1 MNYIVFSVVALV
13 FLLMVWGV
21 VDIVGARR
29 RVVDGNT
36 NKDTTNDG
44 YDNTTPD
51 NGDDVESQSITGS
64 DTAAPPIDDDV
75 SLSPSNASVV
85 PAQSTSPP
93 STIIVADAGLKPGPS
108 DGRVNNRTVL
118 YDLARDLSYSST

>member
-13 FLLMVWGV
+13 SLLMVWGV
-21 VDIVGARR
+21 VDIVGTRR

-36 NKDTTNDG
+36 NGDTTNDD
-44 YDNTTPD
+44 YD

-64 DTAAPPIDDDV
+64 DTAPPIDDDV
-75 SLSPSNASVV
+75 SLSPSDASVV
-85 PAQSTSPP
+85 PQSTSPP

-108 DGRVNNRTVL
+108 DGRVNTSTEDSKVL
-118 YDLARDLSYSST
+118 YELARDLSNSST